1 MQVSATRNRC
11 LPLGAGVDYS
21 EQVFSTQCRCLV
33 LSCVAGHGAEC
44 TTVRHSIACLRY
56 RTKSSPPL
64 PPTTTLGT
72 EGHTPC
78 FQPTSDQLFKAA
90 VADQRRLLVFPSLEP
105 KQQRVLTASTPHVL
119 TRSHTCVSVCVRTRV
134 CLCLCVFVCLCV

>member
-1 MQVSATRNRC
+1 M
-11 LPLGAGVDYS
+11 PLGAGVDYS

-33 LSCVAGHGAEC
+33 LSAGQWHSQAALRD
-44 TTVRHSIACLRY
+44 TVLSLPLCAITGPLSD
-56 RTKSSPPL
+56 KVLSPP
-64 PPTTTLGT
+64 PPTPTATTTIGT

-78 FQPTSDQLFKAA
+78 FQPISDQLFKAA

-105 KQQRVLTASTPHVL
+105 KQQRTLKASTPHVL
-119 TRSHTCVSVCVRTRV
+119 TRSHTCLSVCVRTRV